1 MVEWFLGTMG
11 FGYDDWRGVFYP
23 PGTTSRDYL
32 THSSR
37 IFYSVEMDTT
47 FYGVP
52 RSAVVTQW
60 AASTPD
66 NFKFCAKLP
75 RTITHEMG
83 LIGTRGLVDEFIDA
97 MRLLGD
103 KLGVILIQFPPSFTS
118 TSLPALE
125 AFLKDIPTVV
135 RFAVE
140 FRHRSWYTPQ
150 TVELLTAHRICWA
163 AIEFPRLP
171 NQINITTDFLYI
183 RWIGKHGSYTRH
195 THERVDRSS
204 HLKWWWETIK
214 LYLDRVDSIYG
225 FFNNDYAGFA
235 AGTCNRFKIIA
246 GLPVEN
252 IQTPKQQR
260 LF

>member
-32 THSSR
+32 THYSR
-37 IFYSVEMDTT
+37 IFNSVEMDTT

-118 TSLPALE
+118 TESAG
-125 AFLKDIPTVV
+125 AGGIFK
-135 RFAVE
+135 
-140 FRHRSWYTPQ
+140 
-150 TVELLTAHRICWA
+150 
-163 AIEFPRLP
+163 
-171 NQINITTDFLYI
+171 
-183 RWIGKHGSYTRH
+183 RH
-195 THERVDRSS
+195 THGCAFRSR
-204 HLKWWWETIK
+204 IPAPFVV
-214 LYLDRVDSIYG
+214 YPADS
-225 FFNNDYAGFA
+225 
-235 AGTCNRFKIIA
+235 
-246 GLPVEN
+246 
-252 IQTPKQQR
+252 
-260 LF
+260 